1 MNYLMDNFARVNVA
15 LVRGEGSV
23 VYDEAGKD
31 YVDFGAGIG
40 VNCLGHANE
49 IVLEAIG
56 TQAAQIIHG
65 SNIYRI
71 LPQEALAQKISE
83 LLGYRSYA
91 VFCNSGAEANEA
103 AIKMARKY
111 GTVNFPN
118 KKFEILTLRNSFH
131 GRTLAT
137 LQATGQEKFHPEIFA
152 PYMPGFKFFDDIEEI
167 IAHIDE
173 NSVAVMIELVQGEG
187 GIKPLDKA
195 SVQRL
200 AAVLKEK
207 KLLLITDEVQCG
219 VYRTGEFATS
229 QIYGI
234 RPDIITFAKGL
245 AGGVPIG
252 ACVAQQN
259 IFAPGEHGSTFGGNF
274 LATSTALAVLSQLQF
289 LKASGKLDKTIKRFI
304 KKLDAVAADYPSLI
318 EKRVGLGLMQGLV
331 LRDEKNLSEIFN
343 KALQNGLLILKSGKC
358 TLRFLPALN
367 IKKSEIKEGFARLRK
382 SLDEIVRA

>member
-152 PYMPGFKFFDDIEEI
+152 PYMPGFKFFNDIEEI

-304 KKLDAVAADYPSLI
+304 KKLDAIAADYPSLI

-331 LRDEKNLSEIFN
+331 LRDEKNLGEIFN
-343 KALQNGLLILKSGKC
+343 KALQNGLLILKSGKR

>member
-152 PYMPGFKFFDDIEEI
+152 PYMPGFKFFDDIEDI

-187 GIKPLDKA
+187 GIKPLDKT

-229 QIYGI
+229 QIYDI

-274 LATSTALAVLSQLQF
+274 LATSTALAVLSQLEF

-304 KKLDAVAADYPSLI
+304 KKLDGLAADYPSLI

-331 LRDEKNLSEIFN
+331 LRDEKNLGEIFN
-343 KALQNGLLILKSGKC
+343 KALQNGLLILKSGKR

>member
-15 LVRGEGSV
+15 LVRGEGSI

-83 LLGYRSYA
+83 LLGYRTYA

-229 QIYGI
+229 QIYDI

-274 LATSTALAVLSQLQF
+274 LATSTALAVLSQLEF

-304 KKLDAVAADYPSLI
+304 KKLDAIAADYPSLI

-331 LRDEKNLSEIFN
+331 LRDEKNLGEIFN
-343 KALQNGLLILKSGKC
+343 QALQNGLLILKSGKR

>member
-15 LVRGEGSV
+15 LVRGEGSI

-83 LLGYRSYA
+83 LLGYRTYA

-195 SVQRL
+195 SVQKL
-200 AAVLKEK
+200 AAVLKER

-274 LATSTALAVLSQLQF
+274 LATSTALAVLSQLEF

-304 KKLDAVAADYPSLI
+304 KKLDGLAADYPSLI

-331 LRDEKNLSEIFN
+331 LCDEKNLGEIFN
-343 KALQNGLLILKSGKC
+343 KALQNGLLILKSGKR

-367 IKKSEIKEGFARLRK
+367 IKKQEIKEGFARLRK

>member
-15 LVRGEGSV
+15 LVRGEGSI

-83 LLGYRSYA
+83 LLGYRTYA

-152 PYMPGFKFFDDIEEI
+152 PYMPGFKFFDDIDDI

-229 QIYGI
+229 QIYDI

-304 KKLDAVAADYPSLI
+304 KKLDALAADYPSLI

-331 LRDEKNLSEIFN
+331 LRDEKNLGEIFN
-343 KALQNGLLILKSGKC
+343 KALQNGLLILKSGKR

-382 SLDEIVRA
+382 SLDEIARA

>member
-1 MNYLMDNFARVNVA
+1 MNYLMDNFARINVA
-15 LVRGEGSV
+15 LVRGEGSI

-152 PYMPGFKFFDDIEEI
+152 PYMPGFKFFDDIEDI

-304 KKLDAVAADYPSLI
+304 KKLDGLAADYPSLI

-331 LRDEKNLSEIFN
+331 LRDEKNLGEIFN
-343 KALQNGLLILKSGKC
+343 KALQNGLLILKSGKR
-358 TLRFLPALN
+358 TLRFLPTLN
-367 IKKSEIKEGFARLRK
+367 IKKPEIKEGFARLRK

>member
-15 LVRGEGSV
+15 LVRGEGSI
-23 VYDEAGKD
+23 VYDETGKD

-152 PYMPGFKFFDDIEEI
+152 PYMPGFKFFDDIEDI

-200 AAVLKEK
+200 AAVLKER

-304 KKLDAVAADYPSLI
+304 KKLDAIAADNPSLI
-318 EKRVGLGLMQGLV
+318 EKRMGLGLMQGLV
-331 LRDEKNLSEIFN
+331 LRDEKNLGEIFN
-343 KALQNGLLILKSGKC
+343 KALQNGLLILKSGKR

>member
-15 LVRGEGSV
+15 LVRGEGSI
-23 VYDEAGKD
+23 VYDETGKD

-83 LLGYRSYA
+83 LLGYRTYA

-137 LQATGQEKFHPEIFA
+137 LQATGQDKFHPEIFA

-195 SVQRL
+195 SVQKL

-304 KKLDAVAADYPSLI
+304 KKLDGLAADYPSLI

>member
-15 LVRGEGSV
+15 LVRGEGSI

-83 LLGYRSYA
+83 LLGYRTYA

-304 KKLDAVAADYPSLI
+304 KKLDGLAADYPSLI

-331 LRDEKNLSEIFN
+331 LRDEKNLGEIFN
-343 KALQNGLLILKSGKC
+343 KALQNGLLILKSGKR

>member
-15 LVRGEGSV
+15 LVRGEGSI
-23 VYDEAGKD
+23 VYDETGKD

-83 LLGYRSYA
+83 LLGYRTYA

-195 SVQRL
+195 SVQKL

-304 KKLDAVAADYPSLI
+304 KKLDGLAADYPSLI

-331 LRDEKNLSEIFN
+331 LRDEKNLGEIFN
-343 KALQNGLLILKSGKC
+343 KALQNGLLILKSGKR

-382 SLDEIVRA
+382 SLDEIARA

>member
-15 LVRGEGSV
+15 LVRGEGSI

-173 NSVAVMIELVQGEG
+173 NRVAVKIELVQGEG

-274 LATSTALAVLSQLQF
+274 LATSTALAVLSQLEF

-304 KKLDAVAADYPSLI
+304 KKLDGLAADYPSLI

-343 KALQNGLLILKSGKC
+343 KALQNGLLILKSGKR

-367 IKKSEIKEGFARLRK
+367 IKKLEIKEGFARLRK
-382 SLDEIVRA
+382 SLDEIVRT

>member
-15 LVRGEGSV
+15 LVRGEGSI
-23 VYDEAGKD
+23 VYDETGKD

-83 LLGYRSYA
+83 LLGYRTYA

-195 SVQRL
+195 SVQKL

-219 VYRTGEFATS
+219 VYRTGKFATS

-274 LATSTALAVLSQLQF
+274 LATSTALAVLSQLEF

-304 KKLDAVAADYPSLI
+304 KKLDAIAADYPSLI

-331 LRDEKNLSEIFN
+331 LRDEKNLGEIFN
-343 KALQNGLLILKSGKC
+343 KALQNGLLILKSGKR

-367 IKKSEIKEGFARLRK
+367 IKKPEIKEGFVRLRK

>member
-15 LVRGEGSV
+15 LVRGEGSI

-118 KKFEILTLRNSFH
+118 KKFEILTLQNSFH

-152 PYMPGFKFFDDIEEI
+152 PYMPGFKFFNDIEEI

-304 KKLDAVAADYPSLI
+304 KKLDAIAADYPSLI

-331 LRDEKNLSEIFN
+331 LRDEKNLGEIFN

>member
-15 LVRGEGSV
+15 LVRGEGSI

-40 VNCLGHANE
+40 VNCLGHAND

-83 LLGYRSYA
+83 LLGYRTYA

-187 GIKPLDKA
+187 GIKPLDRA

-304 KKLDAVAADYPSLI
+304 KKLDGLAADYPSLI

-343 KALQNGLLILKSGKC
+343 KALQNGLLILKSGKR

-367 IKKSEIKEGFARLRK
+367 IKKREIKEGFARLRK

>member
-15 LVRGEGSV
+15 LVRGEGSI

-152 PYMPGFKFFDDIEEI
+152 PYMPGFKFFDDIEDI

-234 RPDIITFAKGL
+234 RPDIISFALGL

-252 ACVAQQN
+252 ACVSQQN

-274 LATSTALAVLSQLQF
+274 LATSTALAVLSQLEF

-304 KKLDAVAADYPSLI
+304 KKLDGLAADYPSLI

-331 LRDEKNLSEIFN
+331 LRDEKNLGEIFN
-343 KALQNGLLILKSGKC
+343 KALQNGLLILKSGKR

>member
-15 LVRGEGSV
+15 LVRGEGSI
-23 VYDEAGKD
+23 VYDETGKD

-83 LLGYRSYA
+83 LLGYRTYA

-152 PYMPGFKFFDDIEEI
+152 PHMPGFKFFDDIDDI

-229 QIYGI
+229 QIYDI

-304 KKLDAVAADYPSLI
+304 KKLDGLAADYPSLI

-331 LRDEKNLSEIFN
+331 LRDEKNLGEIFN
-343 KALQNGLLILKSGKC
+343 KALQNGLLILKSGKR

>member
-15 LVRGEGSV
+15 LVRGEGSI
-23 VYDEAGKD
+23 VYDETGKD

-83 LLGYRSYA
+83 LLGYRTYA

-152 PYMPGFKFFDDIEEI
+152 PYMPGFKFFDDIEDI

-195 SVQRL
+195 SVQKL

-229 QIYGI
+229 QIYDI

-304 KKLDAVAADYPSLI
+304 KKLDAIAADYPSLI

-331 LRDEKNLSEIFN
+331 LRDEKNLGEIFN
-343 KALQNGLLILKSGKC
+343 KALQNGLLILKSGKR

-382 SLDEIVRA
+382 SLDETVRA

>member
-15 LVRGEGSV
+15 LVRGEGSI

-152 PYMPGFKFFDDIEEI
+152 PYMPGFKFFDDIDEI

-195 SVQRL
+195 SVQKL
-200 AAVLKEK
+200 AAVVKER

-304 KKLDAVAADYPSLI
+304 KKLDGLAADYPSLI

-343 KALQNGLLILKSGKC
+343 KALQNGLLILKSGKR

>member
-15 LVRGEGSV
+15 LVRGEGSI
-23 VYDEAGKD
+23 VYDETGKD

-195 SVQRL
+195 SVQKL

-304 KKLDAVAADYPSLI
+304 KKLDAIAADYPSLI

-331 LRDEKNLSEIFN
+331 LRDEKNLGEIFN

-382 SLDEIVRA
+382 SLDEIARA

>member
-15 LVRGEGSV
+15 LVRGEGSI
-23 VYDEAGKD
+23 VYDETGKD

-195 SVQRL
+195 SVQKL

-229 QIYGI
+229 QIYDI

-304 KKLDAVAADYPSLI
+304 KKLDAIAADYPSLI

-331 LRDEKNLSEIFN
+331 LRDEKNLGEIFN
-343 KALQNGLLILKSGKC
+343 KALQNGLLILKSGKR

-382 SLDEIVRA
+382 SLDETVRA

>member
-15 LVRGEGSV
+15 LVRGEGSI

-152 PYMPGFKFFDDIEEI
+152 PYMPGFKFFDDIEDI

-229 QIYGI
+229 QIYDI

-304 KKLDAVAADYPSLI
+304 KKLDGLAADYPSLI

-367 IKKSEIKEGFARLRK
+367 IKKPEIKEGFVRLRK

>member
-111 GTVNFPN
+111 GTINFPN

-229 QIYGI
+229 QIYDI

-304 KKLDAVAADYPSLI
+304 KKLDAIAADYPSLI

-331 LRDEKNLSEIFN
+331 LRDEKNLGEIFN
-343 KALQNGLLILKSGKC
+343 KALQNGLLILKSGKR

>member
-229 QIYGI
+229 QIYDI

-304 KKLDAVAADYPSLI
+304 KKLDGLAADYPSLI

-331 LRDEKNLSEIFN
+331 LRDERNLSEIFN

>member
-15 LVRGEGSV
+15 LVRGEGSI

-304 KKLDAVAADYPSLI
+304 KKLDGLAADYPSLI

-331 LRDEKNLSEIFN
+331 LRDEKNLGEIFN
-343 KALQNGLLILKSGKC
+343 KALQNGLLILKSGKR

-367 IKKSEIKEGFARLRK
+367 IKKPEIKEGFVRLRK

>member
-15 LVRGEGSV
+15 LVRGEGSI
-23 VYDEAGKD
+23 VYDETGKD

-83 LLGYRSYA
+83 LLGYRTYA

-229 QIYGI
+229 QIYDI

-304 KKLDAVAADYPSLI
+304 KKLDGLAADYPSLI

-331 LRDEKNLSEIFN
+331 LRDEKNLGEIFN
-343 KALQNGLLILKSGKC
+343 KALQNGLLILKSGKR

-367 IKKSEIKEGFARLRK
+367 IKKPEIREGFARLRK

>member
-15 LVRGEGSV
+15 LVRGEGSI
-23 VYDEAGKD
+23 VYDETGKD

-65 SNIYRI
+65 SNIYRV

-83 LLGYRSYA
+83 LLGYRTYA

-195 SVQRL
+195 SVQKL

-229 QIYGI
+229 QIYDI

-304 KKLDAVAADYPSLI
+304 KKLDAIAADYPSLI

-331 LRDEKNLSEIFN
+331 LRDEKNLGEIFN
-343 KALQNGLLILKSGKC
+343 KALQNGLLILKSGKR

-382 SLDEIVRA
+382 SLDETVRA

>member
-15 LVRGEGSV
+15 LVRGEGSI

-83 LLGYRSYA
+83 LLGYRTYA

-152 PYMPGFKFFDDIEEI
+152 PYMPGFKFFDDIEDI

-195 SVQRL
+195 SVQKL

-274 LATSTALAVLSQLQF
+274 LATSTALAVLSQLEF

-304 KKLDAVAADYPSLI
+304 KKLDTIAADYPSLI
-318 EKRVGLGLMQGLV
+318 EKHVGLGLMQGLV
-331 LRDEKNLSEIFN
+331 LRDEKNLGEIFN
-343 KALQNGLLILKSGKC
+343 KALQNGLLILKSGKR

>member
-15 LVRGEGSV
+15 LVRGEGSI
-23 VYDEAGKD
+23 VYDETGKD

-118 KKFEILTLRNSFH
+118 KKFEILTLQNSFH

-152 PYMPGFKFFDDIEEI
+152 PYMPGFKFFDDIEDI

-187 GIKPLDKA
+187 GIKPLNRA

-304 KKLDAVAADYPSLI
+304 KKLDGLAADYPSLI

-343 KALQNGLLILKSGKC
+343 KALQNGLLILKSGKR

>member
-15 LVRGEGSV
+15 LVRGEGSI

-49 IVLEAIG
+49 IVLEVIG

-152 PYMPGFKFFDDIEEI
+152 PYMPGFKFFDDIDEI

-304 KKLDAVAADYPSLI
+304 KKLDRLAADYPSLI

-331 LRDEKNLSEIFN
+331 LRDEKNLNEIFN
-343 KALQNGLLILKSGKC
+343 QALQNGLLILKSGKC

>member
-15 LVRGEGSV
+15 LVRGEGSI

-83 LLGYRSYA
+83 LLGYRTYA

-289 LKASGKLDKTIKRFI
+289 LKTSGKLDKTIKRFI
-304 KKLDAVAADYPSLI
+304 KKLDAIAADYPSLI

-331 LRDEKNLSEIFN
+331 LRDEKNLGEIFN
-343 KALQNGLLILKSGKC
+343 KALQNRLLILKSGKR

>member
-1 MNYLMDNFARVNVA
+1 MNYLMDNFARVKVA
-15 LVRGEGSV
+15 LVRGEGSI
-23 VYDEAGKD
+23 VYDETGKD

-83 LLGYRSYA
+83 LLGYRTYA

-195 SVQRL
+195 SVQKL

-304 KKLDAVAADYPSLI
+304 KKLDAIAADYPSLI

-331 LRDEKNLSEIFN
+331 LRDEKNLGEIFN
-343 KALQNGLLILKSGKC
+343 KALQNGLLILKSGKR

-382 SLDEIVRA
+382 SLDEIARA

>member
-1 MNYLMDNFARVNVA
+1 MNYLMDNFARVKVA
-15 LVRGEGSV
+15 LVRGEGSI
-23 VYDEAGKD
+23 VYDETGKD

-83 LLGYRSYA
+83 LLGYRTYA

-304 KKLDAVAADYPSLI
+304 KKLDAIAADYPSLI

-331 LRDEKNLSEIFN
+331 LRDEKNLGEIFN
-343 KALQNGLLILKSGKC
+343 KALQNGLLILKSGKR

-382 SLDEIVRA
+382 SLDDIVRA

>member
-15 LVRGEGSV
+15 LVRGEGSI
-23 VYDEAGKD
+23 VYDETGKD

-83 LLGYRSYA
+83 LLGYRTYA

-152 PYMPGFKFFDDIEEI
+152 PYMPGFKFFDDIEDI

-200 AAVLKEK
+200 ATVLKEK

-304 KKLDAVAADYPSLI
+304 KKLDGLAADYPSLI

-331 LRDEKNLSEIFN
+331 LCDEKNLGEIFN

>member
-15 LVRGEGSV
+15 LVRGEGSI
-23 VYDEAGKD
+23 VYDETGKD

-152 PYMPGFKFFDDIEEI
+152 PYMPGFKFFDDIEDI

-229 QIYGI
+229 QIYDI

-274 LATSTALAVLSQLQF
+274 LATSTALAVLSQLEF

-304 KKLDAVAADYPSLI
+304 KKLDGLAADYPSLI

-331 LRDEKNLSEIFN
+331 LRDEKNLGEIFN
-343 KALQNGLLILKSGKC
+343 KALQNGLLILKSGKR

-367 IKKSEIKEGFARLRK
+367 IKKPEIKEGFARLRK

>member
-15 LVRGEGSV
+15 LVRGEGSI

-83 LLGYRSYA
+83 LLGYRTYA

-200 AAVLKEK
+200 AAILKEK

-304 KKLDAVAADYPSLI
+304 KKLDAIAADYPSLI

-331 LRDEKNLSEIFN
+331 LRDEKNLGEIFN
-343 KALQNGLLILKSGKC
+343 QALQNGLLILKSGKC

-382 SLDEIVRA
+382 SLDEIARA

>member
-1 MNYLMDNFARVNVA
+1 MKYLMDNFARVNVA
-15 LVRGEGSV
+15 LVRGEGSI

-152 PYMPGFKFFDDIEEI
+152 PYMPGFKFFDDIEDI

-229 QIYGI
+229 QIYDI

-259 IFAPGEHGSTFGGNF
+259 IFALGEHGSTFGGNF

-304 KKLDAVAADYPSLI
+304 KKLDAIAADYPSLI

-331 LRDEKNLSEIFN
+331 LRDEKNLGEIFN
-343 KALQNGLLILKSGKC
+343 KALQNGLLILKSGKR